1 MGLTNL
7 TFENDGAGDQ
17 SVAAKRPLEGWDGY
31 DNDNGVDLE
40 RLKKSG
46 V

>member
-1 MGLTNL
+1 MMEPVISQWPLRDL
-7 TFENDGAGDQ
+7 LKAGI
-17 SVAAKRPLEGWDGY
+17 GY